1 MTASELTEFLLA
13 KANQFENLSFIEDD
27 PISIP
32 HQFKRKEDIEII
44 GLLVATIAWGNRKS
58 IIKSGNKLVTIFGES
73 PHDFVMNFNLT
84 RRIDFVHRTFS
95 GEDLVFFIQALKRI
109 YEADG
114 LEATFSKKTS
124 DGIHVAIS
132 NFRNTMLQ
140 TPHLSRSTKHLSN
153 PMINSACKRLNM
165 YLRWMVRSDA
175 KGVDFGLWKTLS
187 PTDLHIPLDVHT
199 GNIARKLG
207 VLERTQNDWKSSQLL
222 HEFAKQLIPND
233 PSKLDFAL
241 FGLGAIEDF

>member
-1 MTASELTEFLLA
+1 MTTSELNEFLLA
-13 KANQFENLSFIEDD
+13 KADQFESLSFIEDD

-32 HQFKRKEDIEII
+32 HQFKQKEDIEII

-58 IIKSGNKLVTIFGES
+58 IIKSGKHLVSLFGES
-73 PHDFVMNFNLT
+73 PYDYVMNFNANRTLK
-84 RRIDFVHRTFS
+84 FVHRTFS
-95 GEDLVFFIQALKRI
+95 VEDLVFFIQALKSI

-132 NFRNTMLQ
+132 NFRNAMLQ

-165 YLRWMVRSDA
+165 YLRWMVRPDA

-187 PTDLHIPLDVHT
+187 PKDLHIPLDVHT

-207 VLERTQNDWKSSQLL
+207 ILDRTQNDWKSSQLL

>member
-1 MTASELTEFLLA
+1 MTPYELNEFLLL
-13 KANQFENLSFIEDD
+13 KAEQFESLSFIADD

-58 IIKSGNKLVTIFGES
+58 IIKSGNQLVTIFGES
-73 PHDFVMNFNLT
+73 PYDYVMNFEAQRNVK
-84 RRIDFVHRTFS
+84 FVHRTFS
-95 GEDLVFFIQALKRI
+95 GADLVFFIQALRKI

-114 LEATFSKKTS
+114 LEASFKKTAS
-124 DGIHVAIS
+124 EGIDVAIS
-132 NFRNTMLQ
+132 NFREAMLQ
-140 TPHLSRSTKHLSN
+140 TPHPARSTKHLSN

-165 YLRWMVRSDA
+165 YLRWMVRSNA
-175 KGVDFGLWKTLS
+175 KGVDFGIWNTLS
-187 PTDLHIPLDVHT
+187 PKDLHIPLDVHT

-207 VLERTQNDWKSSQLL
+207 ILERTQNDWKSSQLL
-222 HEFAKQLIPND
+222 YEFAKELIPED

-241 FGLGAIEDF
+241 FGLGAIEGF

>member
-187 PTDLHIPLDVHT
+187 PMDLHIPLDVHT